1 MRKLLYDYKDKIK
14 TLPIKD
20 KYTKD
25 ENKDENKDK
34 MIFVY

>member
-25 ENKDENKDK
+25 ENKDK